1 MTYRYFR
8 RSSTQIMIYLAIT
21 VLIGCGVLFLAL
33 DTMECTFVSA
43 VQSYAQK
50 TLGIPL
56 FSVVSYVG
64 DFYLWVAFSTTFF
77 VYTYFK
83 SRQDLTTSLS
93 LAVYL
98 IVITASTYFLKAVF
112 ARPRP
117 HCIDITIY
125 DSQAS
130 FSYPS
135 GHVSRASGALMI
147 LSRKRSAINT
157 SLVVTVL
164 SLLSLSRIVL
174 GAHFPTDVFG
184 ALFLSFALHKATK
197 TIVQKGFWGLEERLR
212 L

>member
-1 MTYRYFR
+1 MTYRYLR
-8 RSSTQIMIYLAIT
+8 ISSTQIMIYLALT

-33 DTMECTFVSA
+33 DTMECAFVSA
-43 VQSYAQK
+43 LQSFAQK
-50 TLGIPL
+50 TLGIWL

-64 DFYLWVAFSTTFF
+64 DFYLWVAFSTIFF
-77 VYTYFK
+77 LYTYFK
-83 SRQDLTTSLS
+83 SRHDLTTSLS

-98 IVITASTYFLKAVF
+98 ILITASTYFLKAVF

-117 HCIDITIY
+117 SCIDITIY
-125 DSQAS
+125 DPQAS

-157 SLVVTVL
+157 SLVVIVL
-164 SLLSLSRIVL
+164 FLLSLSRIVL

-184 ALFLSFALHKATK
+184 AIFLSFAIHKATK
-197 TIVQKGFWGLEERLR
+197 TIVQKDFED
-212 L
+212 